1 MSQDTMK
8 LLRRLRPTDA
18 GATRELFGDAQR
30 AALRATILAVP
41 APARPGARVRAPR
54 RRPRLVPALGAAG
67 IAGLAAVVLVVALGR
82 SAASPPVAR
91 AVVAFHAG
99 AGGDIVATVVNPFAA
114 QAQLDQAFQQHGFD
128 ITVTL
133 MPVSPSLVGTVI
145 YMSGGG
151 ITPLQSGA
159 CITGGGG
166 CSIGVRIA
174 ANFSGQGA
182 IALGRPAQ
190 SGETYSSSASAF
202 AAGEPL
208 HCSGL
213 LGAQVGVAQ
222 PQLAA
227 GGYAVQW
234 RETVGDRSQVDAT
247 PPPDNYI
254 WDAMSS
260 SAGNLIV
267 STAPQ
272 PWPADSTHGAVFNSG
287 CPASQR

>member
-1 MSQDTMK
+1 M
-8 LLRRLRPTDA
+8 
-18 GATRELFGDAQR
+18 
-30 AALRATILAVP
+30 
-41 APARPGARVRAPR
+41 
-54 RRPRLVPALGAAG
+54 
-67 IAGLAAVVLVVALGR
+67 
-82 SAASPPVAR
+82 
-91 AVVAFHAG
+91 
-99 AGGDIVATVVNPFAA
+99 
-114 QAQLDQAFQQHGFD
+114 
-128 ITVTL
+128 
-133 MPVSPSLVGTVI
+133 I

-182 IALGRPAQ
+182 IALGHPAQ

-227 GGYAVQW
+227 GELTLPVARDGRRPLAG
-234 RETVGDRSQVDAT
+234 RRHA
-247 PPPDNYI
+247 PPDNYI
-254 WDAMSS
+254 WDATSS
-260 SAGNLIV
+260 SAG
-267 STAPQ
+267 T
-272 PWPADSTHGAVFNSG
+272 
-287 CPASQR
+287 